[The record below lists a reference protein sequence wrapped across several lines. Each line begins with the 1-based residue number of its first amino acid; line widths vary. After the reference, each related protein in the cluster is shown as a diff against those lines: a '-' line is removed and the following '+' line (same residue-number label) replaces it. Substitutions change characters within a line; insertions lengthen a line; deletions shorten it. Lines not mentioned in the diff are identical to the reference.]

1 MPVLGADRLLDG
13 LDDRRAHWFLCY
25 PCRPAVVG
33 VYITVELTR
42 GRIAAYWA
50 TGCGPLTVEKSS
62 VVGPTKHK

>member
-1 MPVLGADRLLDG
+1 MLAVAVPFAAD
-13 LDDRRAHWFLCY
+13 
-25 PCRPAVVG
+25 RPAVVG